1 MLEQLGLFGLFL
13 GCMLSATVVPFAS
26 EALLAGALLM
36 GYGKWVVTLVAALG
50 NTTGGMISFLMGWLC
65 KWEWLEKYFRV
76 EREKLER
83 MRDRVAKYGAWAALL
98 TWLPFVGDLIAIAM
112 GLMRVNPWWTLL
124 LMFIGKL
131 ARYLAAT
138 GLLAVTG
145 MF

>member
-1 MLEQLGLFGLFL
+1 
-13 GCMLSATVVPFAS
+13 MLSATVVPFAS

-36 GYGKWVVTLVAALG
+36 GYGKWAVTLVATLG
-50 NTTGGMISFLMGWLC
+50 NTTGGMISYLMGWLC

-76 EREKLER
+76 KREKLER
-83 MRDRVAKYGAWAALL
+83 MRDRVSKYGAWAALL

-138 GLLAVTG
+138 GLLAFTG
-145 MF
+145 WF

>member
-36 GYGKWVVTLVAALG
+36 GYGKWAVTLVATLG
-50 NTTGGMISFLMGWLC
+50 NTTGGMISYLMGWLC

-76 EREKLER
+76 KREKLER
-83 MRDRVAKYGAWAALL
+83 MRDRVSKYGAWAALL

-124 LMFIGKL
+124 LMFMGKL
-131 ARYLAAT
+131 ARYVAAT

>member
-13 GCMLSATVVPFAS
+13 SCMLSATVVPFAS

-36 GYGKWVVTLVAALG
+36 GYGKWAVTLVATLG
-50 NTTGGMISFLMGWLC
+50 NTTGGMISYLMGWLC

-76 EREKLER
+76 KREKLER

>member
-36 GYGKWVVTLVAALG
+36 GYGKWAVSFVAALG

-65 KWEWLEKYFRV
+65 KWEWLERFFRV
-76 EREKLER
+76 KREKLER
-83 MRDRVAKYGAWAALL
+83 MRGRVAKYGVWAALL

-124 LMFIGKL
+124 LMFVGKL
-131 ARYLAAT
+131 TRYVAAT
-138 GLLAVTG
+138 GLLSLTSW
-145 MF
+145 F